1 MKESG
6 QIHLK
11 QSAQGWMFS
20 LEWGG
25 VVTSGG
31 PYPERLA
38 AAFGLLYQLMRT
50 LIE

>member
-1 MKESG
+1 METG
-6 QIHLK
+6 RIQLK
-11 QSAQGWMFS
+11 QEAHGWMFS

-25 VVTSGG
+25 IVTAGG

-38 AAFGLLYQLMRT
+38 AALGLLYQLMRT